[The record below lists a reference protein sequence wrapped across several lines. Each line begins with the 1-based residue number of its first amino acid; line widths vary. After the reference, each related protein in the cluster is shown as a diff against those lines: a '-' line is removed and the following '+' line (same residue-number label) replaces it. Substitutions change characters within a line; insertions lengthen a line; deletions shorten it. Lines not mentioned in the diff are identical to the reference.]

1 MCPHCG
7 QNAPVVYRG
16 IVAYCT
22 ACGRPRVP
30 LTGGA
35 LHLAGKPSRVGS
47 LFARIFGWLVIG
59 VGLSFALGI
68 GAIAHF
74 IFPAGF
80 VGLAVGLPLA
90 LVSLLIGGLLLRGGK
105 HLDEKGASD
114 ERSARSRAVFAL
126 AAQRGGEL
134 TARDAASA
142 LEMPVD
148 QAEECLQSL
157 AKEQYE
163 TVTVDVDPNGTL
175 VYRFA
180 GPTRVRVDPELAK
193 SPNRAE
199 WERLEAEE
207 AERTAASRPRAR

>member
-1 MCPHCG
+1 
-7 QNAPVVYRG
+7 
-16 IVAYCT
+16 
-22 ACGRPRVP
+22 

-80 VGLAVGLPLA
+80 VGLAVSLPLA
-90 LVSLLIGGLLLRGGK
+90 LVTLLIGGLLLRGGRR
-105 HLDEKGASD
+105 LDEKGASD

-126 AAQRGGEL
+126 AAQRGGVL
-134 TARDAASA
+134 TASDVASA
-142 LEMPVD
+142 LEMPPNET
-148 QAEECLQSL
+148 EELLQSL
-157 AKEQYE
+157 AREQYDA
-163 TVTVDVDPNGTL
+163 VTVDVDPNGTL
-175 VYRFA
+175 VYRFVE
-180 GPTRVRVDPELAK
+180 PTRVRVDPDLAT

-207 AERTAASRPRAR
+207 AERTAASRSRARPR